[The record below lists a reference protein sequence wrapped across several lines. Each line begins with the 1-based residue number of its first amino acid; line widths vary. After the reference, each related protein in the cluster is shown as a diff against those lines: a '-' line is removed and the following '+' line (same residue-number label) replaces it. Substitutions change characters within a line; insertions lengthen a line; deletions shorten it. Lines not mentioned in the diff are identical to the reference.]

1 MRAPLS
7 VIVPT
12 LNSASELPRLAESLY
27 PGLHTGLIRELIVA
41 DGGSTDGTTEA
52 ADRIGALI
60 VSGRTGRGQ
69 QLSEGARAAK
79 GDWLLFLHA
88 DTVLEDGWESD
99 VDQHV
104 RSVPG
109 QAAYFRLR
117 FSSPGFLAWW
127 VAGWANF
134 RSKAFG
140 LPYGD
145 QGLLISRRLY
155 EQAGGYKE
163 IPIFED
169 VEIVRRLKGRLQSL
183 STCAITEPRRYLDD
197 GWLRRGSRNL
207 ILLMRYFF
215 GESPHKLAQAY
226 NRPGAGLKRPRAGA
240 WLIGRG
246 SR

>member
-1 MRAPLS
+1 MRAQVS

-27 PGLHTGLIRELIVA
+27 PGLHTGLIRELIVS

-109 QAAYFRLR
+109 
-117 FSSPGFLAWW
+117 PGSIFPAEIL
-127 VAGWANF
+127 VPRVPCMVGG
-134 RSKAFG
+134 G
-140 LPYGD
+140 LGQFPLEGIRPALW
-145 QGLLISRRLY
+145 G
-155 EQAGGYKE
+155 
-163 IPIFED
+163 P
-169 VEIVRRLKGRLQSL
+169 
-183 STCAITEPRRYLDD
+183 
-197 GWLRRGSRNL
+197 GSADIKTPL
-207 ILLMRYFF
+207 
-215 GESPHKLAQAY
+215 
-226 NRPGAGLKRPRAGA
+226 
-240 WLIGRG
+240 
-246 SR
+246 